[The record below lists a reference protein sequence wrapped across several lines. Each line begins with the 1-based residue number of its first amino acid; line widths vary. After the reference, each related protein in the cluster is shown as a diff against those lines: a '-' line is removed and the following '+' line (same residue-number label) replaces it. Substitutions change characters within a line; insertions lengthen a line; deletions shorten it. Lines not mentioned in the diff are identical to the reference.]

1 MKQTPRKIVDDGEDI
16 RAKDV
21 TALLADLKVLIREI
35 IHKNLSFNA
44 QVRLVVLFQGI
55 PIRRDGILTLF
66 VQFFITSLYLSEF
79 LLS

>member
-44 QVRLVVLFQGI
+44 QVRLVVFFQGI

-66 VQFFITSLYLSEF
+66 VQFFTT
-79 LLS
+79 

>member
-44 QVRLVVLFQGI
+44 QVRLVV
-55 PIRRDGILTLF
+55 
-66 VQFFITSLYLSEF
+66 FFSSYSNKTRWNINPVCAVFYNLIIFE
-79 LLS
+79 